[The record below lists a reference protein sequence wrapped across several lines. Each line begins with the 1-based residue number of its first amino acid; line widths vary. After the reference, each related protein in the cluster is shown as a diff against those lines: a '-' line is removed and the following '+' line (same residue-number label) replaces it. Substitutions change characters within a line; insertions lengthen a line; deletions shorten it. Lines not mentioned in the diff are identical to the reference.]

1 MQENHRARLSFVQT
15 TLPWVVAGVAL
26 LLYVVTAN
34 RWVTLES
41 LPFVAKVAGW
51 DWTLPYQ
58 NPLFF
63 LLTYPLRWF
72 PAGIQPLALNLFAG
86 VCAALALGLLA
97 RSVALLPHD
106 RTHEQR
112 LRERSEFSLLTIA
125 A

>member
-26 LLYVVTAN
+26 LLYVVTVN

-41 LPFVAKVAGW
+41 LPFVAKVTGW
-51 DWTLPYQ
+51 DWTLPYS

-63 LLTYPLRWF
+63 LLTYPVRWLPHAF
-72 PAGIQPLALNLFAG
+72 QPLVLNLFTAF
-86 VCAALALGLLA
+86 CAALALGLLA

-112 LRERSEFSLLTIA
+112 LRERSEFSFLSIGG
-125 A
+125 